1 MPLAALPR
9 RAGTP
14 LAALLRKRF
23 RVRVRVRVTVGLG
36 FGLGFGL
43 GLGFGR
49 LVEEGVHGPRG

>member
-23 RVRVRVRVTVGLG
+23 RVRVRVRVRIRVGVRRRGARWLG
-36 FGLGFGL
+36 
-43 GLGFGR
+43 
-49 LVEEGVHGPRG
+49 